1 MRIFVGS
8 DHAGFE
14 LKEAVKNYL
23 VQVGHEVQDQGV
35 FSTDSSDYPE
45 QAAAVANGVSRGQ
58 AERGVLVCGS
68 GVGMSVT
75 ANRFQGVRAV
85 LASSAEYAR
94 MARRH
99 NDSNLLCL
107 GQRFTPEKEAM
118 EILDVFLAE
127 PFEGGRHARRVAK
140 IDAVAGA

>member
-1 MRIFVGS
+1 MRILVGS

-14 LKEAVKNYL
+14 LKEAVRSHL
-23 VQVGHEVQDQGV
+23 VSAGHEVSDQGV
-35 FSTDSSDYPE
+35 FSTDSADYPE
-45 QAAAVANGVSRGQ
+45 QAAAVAGGVSRGQ

-75 ANRFQGVRAV
+75 ANRFKGVRAV
-85 LASSAEYAR
+85 LASNPEYAR

-107 GQRFTPEKEAM
+107 GQRFTPVDQAL

-140 IDAVAGA
+140 IDTVSGA